1 MLQKGVQGNTNFNQW
16 NLLILLLHL
25 QLLIVSVR
33 SNGDDEFYNQVVPED
48 HSKAIIDALKSN
60 LNNNPQLNG
69 DFKDLIGNLNNMN
82 GYQNQYY
89 SDGSLINMNPTVSSN
104 YNSNFGSFAQ
114 SQSYGLRSEMNT
126 YLDPQNSR
134 NRVDSNDNTYHIIYS
149 NNEERKVPLFL
160 SKSPLV
166 VNSGGGGGG
175 GGGYSRQSYNVNSR
189 QEINKYFSPY
199 SSIHYLTS
207 SEIPNN
213 ENSRW
218 TWNRIEKPIFRT
230 NTARPIEFKHK
241 IPSKDEAWWNVS
253 YNVRKEP
260 RRMDYSENLGQNELV
275 QIQNTA
281 LGNGIEISDP
291 NLSNDFGSV
300 ATNEAIEQIQ
310 SQSQSQEQNQ
320 SQIQSQD
327 QGQIQ
332 SQNQGQKQGQNHHS
346 QHYHKHGHGHKHKHS
361 NNHKDQN
368 NKDEEG
374 HIEDEIVKSTTVGDI
389 VNLTRLE
396 LPNPYDR
403 KVAVDQLISTSLNNL
418 KQENWSIPVEE
429 IINAT
434 FIYPGTQQPDLV
446 PNQMGPKVK
455 VQDFYCNPQ
464 IHKCTNLK
472 EVGVAIGEPIW
483 KIYNTSTIG
492 RAQRRISNFLDDTE
506 DHLTMGLTQTF
517 IDYIEQEP
525 TIELLE
531 SIGKAPSNIFQIP
544 ENGSINQFYDNATRI
559 GVFQTSEF
567 ISPLPQNKTDQKFA
581 NALKKAAID
590 CLLSNFT
597 LPNCQIPENNTINE
611 QIYGNNSIYQLFKD
625 PKDKKL
631 Y

>member
-1 MLQKGVQGNTNFNQW
+1 MLQKAFQRNTGFNPW
-16 NLLILLLHL
+16 NLLILLLYL

-33 SNGDDEFYNQVVPED
+33 SNGGHEFHNQVVPEE
-48 HSKAIIDALKSN
+48 HSKAIIGALKGN

-69 DFKDLIGNLNNMN
+69 DFKDLIGNSNSLN

-89 SDGSLINMNPTVSSN
+89 SVGSLINTNPTLSSS
-104 YNSNFGSFAQ
+104 YNSNFDDFAQ
-114 SQSYGLRSEMNT
+114 SQSYSLRNEMNT
-126 YLDPQNSR
+126 YLDTQNAR
-134 NRVDSNDNTYHIIYS
+134 NQLDSNDNTYHIIYS
-149 NNEERKVPLFL
+149 NNEEKKVPLFL

-166 VNSGGGGGG
+166 VNSGG

-199 SSIHYLTS
+199 SSIHYLKS

-218 TWNRIEKPIFRT
+218 TWNHIEKPIFRT
-230 NTARPIEFKHK
+230 STARPIEFKHK

-260 RRMDYSENLGQNELV
+260 RRMDFSENLGQNELV
-275 QIQNTA
+275 QSQNAA
-281 LGNGIEISDP
+281 LGNSIENSGS
-291 NLSNDFGSV
+291 NLSADFGSL
-300 ATNEAIEQIQ
+300 ATNEAVEQIQNRGQIQGQ
-310 SQSQSQEQNQ
+310 SQSQNQIQNQ
-320 SQIQSQD
+320 IQR
-327 QGQIQ
+327 
-332 SQNQGQKQGQNHHS
+332 QNHHN
-346 QHYHKHGHGHKHKHS
+346 QHYHRHGHSHKHKHS
-361 NNHKDQN
+361 NSHNDQN
-368 NKDEEG
+368 NKDEKG
-374 HIEDEIVKSTTVGDI
+374 QIEDEIVKSTTVGDI

-396 LPNPYDR
+396 IPNPYDR
-403 KVAVDQLISTSLNNL
+403 KVAIDQLISSSLNNL

-464 IHKCTNLK
+464 IHKCTNLQ

-506 DHLTMGLTQTF
+506 EHLTMGLTQTF

-525 TIELLE
+525 TIEFLE
-531 SIGKAPSNIFQIP
+531 SIAKAPSNIFQIP
-544 ENGSINQFYDNATRI
+544 ENGSINQFYDNTTRI

-611 QIYGNNSIYQLFKD
+611 QIYGNHSIYQLFKD